1 MAAVASFGP
10 GDNTQFMRGRP
21 GPGALIGLAIGAAV
35 VALLIWLPRAL
46 SGDYYEIG
54 DPLVVMGI
62 PIIVVSVAIGALI
75 GVPPSHAAGEGST
88 TEAQR
93 SSRTSRTFV
102 ALGAVT
108 AAALAIL
115 FFLWGIGAV

>member
-1 MAAVASFGP
+1 MAEVARLAH
-10 GDNTQFMRGRP
+10 GDNTQLMRGRP
-21 GPGALIGLAIGAAV
+21 GPGALIGLAIGAAL

-75 GVPPSHAAGEGST
+75 GVPPSQAVGDGST
-88 TEAQR
+88 TATQR
-93 SSRTSRTFV
+93 PSRTSRTLV
-102 ALGAVT
+102 AFGAVT
-108 AAALAIL
+108 AAALAIM

>member
-1 MAAVASFGP
+1 M
-10 GDNTQFMRGRP
+10 
-21 GPGALIGLAIGAAV
+21 IGLAIGAAL

-75 GVPPSHAAGEGST
+75 GVPPSHPAGGGST
-88 TEAQR
+88 TAAQR
-93 SSRTSRTFV
+93 SSRTSRTIV
-102 ALGAVT
+102 AFGALT
-108 AAALAIL
+108 AGALAIL

>member
-1 MAAVASFGP
+1 M
-10 GDNTQFMRGRP
+10 
-21 GPGALIGLAIGAAV
+21 IGLATAAAL

-75 GVPPSHAAGEGST
+75 GVRPSQPAGDGST
-88 TEAQR
+88 TATQR
-93 SSRTSRTFV
+93 PSRTIRTFV
-102 ALGAVT
+102 AFGAVT
-108 AAALAIL
+108 AAALAIMC
-115 FFLWGIGAV
+115 FLWGIGAV